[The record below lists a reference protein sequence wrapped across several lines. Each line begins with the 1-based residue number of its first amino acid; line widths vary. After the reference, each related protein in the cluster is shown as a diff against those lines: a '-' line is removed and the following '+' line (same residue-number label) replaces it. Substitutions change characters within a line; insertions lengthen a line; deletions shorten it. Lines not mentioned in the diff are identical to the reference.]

1 MKSSQAISRTGPV
14 FGCHATLP
22 WHSKMFACATIKIRC
37 YQLSLQSNSCTCSY
51 TYWILIVK
59 VFLYFIRALLF
70 VIFIIFHFNMSR
82 LSSLFSRIQHF
93 DLLHQSLSDGLK
105 IRQDGCYVGYD
116 LCLALFGL
124 RTKKTLKT
132 TATKVIT
139 SKKKLLYYK
148 NVTRDWFFRLLVES
162 IRKLYNWLKHR
173 DLTNTSN
180 HVQFSTHQEKSS
192 LPPVFP
198 PLYSIFSRAVQVF
211 HVLLLLTTFPTF
223 PALRSVCMFSV
234 AWQRLVCMFSCT

>member
-1 MKSSQAISRTGPV
+1 
-14 FGCHATLP
+14 
-22 WHSKMFACATIKIRC
+22 MFACATIKIRC

-124 RTKKTLKT
+124 RRKKKPLKQQQQKLSPQRKSCFTIKTLHE
-132 TATKVIT
+132 IGFFDCL
-139 SKKKLLYYK
+139 SKA
-148 NVTRDWFFRLLVES
+148 FES
-162 IRKLYNWLKHR
+162 
-173 DLTNTSN
+173 
-180 HVQFSTHQEKSS
+180 
-192 LPPVFP
+192 
-198 PLYSIFSRAVQVF
+198 SIID
-211 HVLLLLTTFPTF
+211 
-223 PALRSVCMFSV
+223 
-234 AWQRLVCMFSCT
+234 

>member
-1 MKSSQAISRTGPV
+1 MKSSQAISPTGPV
-14 FGCHATLP
+14 FGMSRNTPVTFQNVCVCDY
-22 WHSKMFACATIKIRC
+22 KKRC

-82 LSSLFSRIQHF
+82 LFSLFHAFNTSIF
-93 DLLHQSLSDGLK
+93 FTSPSPMVWKSDKMAAMLGMTSVWPCLDWGQKKILK
-105 IRQDGCYVGYD
+105 
-116 LCLALFGL
+116 A
-124 RTKKTLKT
+124 

-198 PLYSIFSRAVQVF
+198 PLSSIPYFLALCKVSKFYCFWQRFQLFPRFVAFVCF
-211 HVLLLLTTFPTF
+211 LLLGN
-223 PALRSVCMFSV
+223 V
-234 AWQRLVCMFSCT
+234 